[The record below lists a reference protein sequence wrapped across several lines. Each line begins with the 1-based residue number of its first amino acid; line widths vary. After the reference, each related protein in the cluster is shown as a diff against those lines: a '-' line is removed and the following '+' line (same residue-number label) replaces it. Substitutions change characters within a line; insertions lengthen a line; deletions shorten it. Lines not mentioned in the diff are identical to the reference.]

1 MIIEVMAEDIEFI
14 EVLQTTDPTEIEVIK
29 SILKKAD
36 IKHYFKGQ
44 ALGRIFPTMNKPV
57 RLMVEK
63 AKFEE
68 AMVLLKGHGKEE

>member
-1 MIIEVMAEDIEFI
+1 MTNGIEFVEI
-14 EVLQTTDPTEIEVIK
+14 LQTTDPTEIEVIR
-29 SILKKAD
+29 SILMNAD

-63 AKFEE
+63 DRLDEAKN
-68 AMVLLKGHGKEE
+68 LLRGHGMQ

>member
-1 MIIEVMAEDIEFI
+1 MTDDIEFVEI
-14 EVLQTTDPTEIEVIK
+14 LQTTDPTEIEVIR
-29 SILKKAD
+29 SILLNAD

-63 AKFEE
+63 EKLDE
-68 AMVLLKGHGKEE
+68 ARNLLKGHGTQ